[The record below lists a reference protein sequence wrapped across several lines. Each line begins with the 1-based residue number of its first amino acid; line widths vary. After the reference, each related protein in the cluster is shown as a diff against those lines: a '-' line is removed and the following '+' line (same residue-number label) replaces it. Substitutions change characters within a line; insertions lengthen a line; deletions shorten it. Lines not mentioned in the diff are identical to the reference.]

1 MHKLTALFLSFFL
14 CGYCFAQKLDNKPEH
29 REFEV
34 IIDLGSLGFGVSNA
48 HGNRAS
54 FNLDAYLLNITI
66 ESTTTGLGIEFI
78 PFNYSYSLYT
88 EENSLS
94 FAKLYLYWNMLGS
107 VFGIE
112 TFSLET
118 GSNFGSHIMA
128 GPFFSMQTLFSDD
141 LENWR
146 NISYSA
152 GIKFSLAPSFY
163 RFSILANYFELGYNI
178 YNDRHSIYFN
188 ASLGML
194 YLGASVIIGLLT
206 YPFLSGQ

>member
-1 MHKLTALFLSFFL
+1 MRKFAAIILLFLCSS
-14 CGYCFAQKLDNKPEH
+14 CFAQKHDDKTEQ

-48 HGNRAS
+48 HGNKAS
-54 FNLDAYLLNITI
+54 FNMDAYLLNITI
-66 ESTTTGLGIEFI
+66 ESTTTGLGLEFI

-88 EENSLS
+88 KENSLS

-118 GSNFGSHIMA
+118 DSYFGFHFMA

-152 GIKFSLAPSFY
+152 GIKLSFAPSFY
-163 RFSILANYFELGYNI
+163 RFSILANYLELGYNI

-194 YLGASVIIGLLT
+194 YLGASVIISLLT